1 MDERKPTSPLPEPSS
16 EQSARTDAR
25 TALEQAFAQGSV
37 STGVPAAVERTEHS
51 VMEGLPPAKAERV
64 AAMRRELAEL
74 QKQLLDAQQKIATEV
89 QGRAEDAERLEA
101 LEALETRLQEQEVK
115 AKEIGRAHV

>member
-1 MDERKPTSPLPEPSS
+1 MDEPKTSTASTGEQPVKS
-16 EQSARTDAR
+16 EGQAM
-25 TALEQAFAQGSV
+25 LEQAFARGSGHLSDGTPV
-37 STGVPAAVERTEHS
+37 ATERTEHS
-51 VMEGLPPAKAERV
+51 VMEGLPPAKAERI

-74 QKQLLDAQQKIATEV
+74 QRQLLDAQQKIATEV